1 MDEYGA
7 VKDYTPYLQR
17 EMPNSLRE
25 HIEHF
30 SIEIS
35 IVMRKPTGHYSRA
48 NAVVFDILNT
58 FGGGTFFRAK
68 DIGKG
73 TKSQ

>member
-35 IVMRKPTGHYSRA
+35 IVMRKPTGT
-48 NAVVFDILNT
+48 L
-58 FGGGTFFRAK
+58 
-68 DIGKG
+68 
-73 TKSQ
+73 

>member
-1 MDEYGA
+1 MDEYGT

-25 HIEHF
+25 YTEHF

-35 IVMRKPTGHYSRA
+35 IVMRKPIGHYSRA

-58 FGGGTFFRAK
+58 FGGGTFSRAK
-68 DIGKG
+68 DIGKD